1 MTPTQAQNRQTAF
14 AILTKHPN
22 CLRDDVPLDDLI
34 EDIAAALT
42 AAAEVDETG
51 FPPKF
56 VLAIQRATIE
66 RCAQVADS
74 FKGDMAM
81 MPVADASKHIAAA
94 IRALATEGK

>member
-42 AAAEVDETG
+42 AD
-51 FPPKF
+51 
-56 VLAIQRATIE
+56 Q
-66 RCAQVADS
+66 
-74 FKGDMAM
+74 
-81 MPVADASKHIAAA
+81 
-94 IRALATEGK
+94 